1 MARKTATTEP
11 KTTTVEEVV
20 APLEVENVKPEV
32 VDVKEAKAEPIKHI
46 IIAKDSTLF
55 RKAAT
60 LDIKHVVGKM
70 PIGTAFE
77 IVRETSSKI
86 YGDFYQLNNG
96 YYITKNGN
104 YSIS

>member
-1 MARKTATTEP
+1 MARKTVTTEP
-11 KTTTVEEVV
+11 KTTTVEEV

-32 VDVKEAKAEPIKHI
+32 VDVKEAKAEPIKRI

-70 PIGTAFE
+70 PIGIAFE
-77 IVRETSSKI
+77 IIRETSSKI